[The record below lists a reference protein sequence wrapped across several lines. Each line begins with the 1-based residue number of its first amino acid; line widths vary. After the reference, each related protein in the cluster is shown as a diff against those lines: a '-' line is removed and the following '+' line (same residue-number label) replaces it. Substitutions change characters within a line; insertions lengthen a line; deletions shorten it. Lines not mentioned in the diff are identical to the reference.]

1 MALGLLLYIFA
12 ICKLT
17 FSCAHISVP
26 AFTAFVQNK
35 SIINLLLLYLF
46 FPSRILA
53 CCSPEL
59 AFYLD
64 ELKFSILVFFTL
76 THFSG
81 LLRCLMGKKWVSP
94 ALLWHCL
101 RLMCPPWKRCIT
113 SCQGRKTLYVTLS
126 FVMMSLRY
134 QSYIWP
140 DVISLSLG
148 FFSPLK
154 RTVLLRTL
162 KRASCLFVLLP
173 SELMF
178 SQKRLWYL
186 LVFVFCCVSVLK
198 NKGDQY
204 FINGKLTIDT
214 PRRFDVAGTVF
225 HYRRPTDGPE
235 TLEALGPTNMTLV
248 VMVGT
253 QTLVFYKL

>member
-81 LLRCLMGKKWVSP
+81 LLRCLMGKK
-94 ALLWHCL
+94 
-101 RLMCPPWKRCIT
+101 
-113 SCQGRKTLYVTLS
+113 
-126 FVMMSLRY
+126 
-134 QSYIWP
+134 
-140 DVISLSLG
+140 
-148 FFSPLK
+148 
-154 RTVLLRTL
+154 
-162 KRASCLFVLLP
+162 
-173 SELMF
+173 
-178 SQKRLWYL
+178 
-186 LVFVFCCVSVLK
+186 
-198 NKGDQY
+198 
-204 FINGKLTIDT
+204 
-214 PRRFDVAGTVF
+214 
-225 HYRRPTDGPE
+225 
-235 TLEALGPTNMTLV
+235 
-248 VMVGT
+248 
-253 QTLVFYKL
+253 